1 MFCTSIYHSR
11 TPIASPFYFTL
22 STNRRKAALPSSFR
36 LNTPACS
43 RTLANTAPISCRR
56 ISSTFSAVN
65 VCRLAGVDC
74 EQALHFAVDKFSA
87 RFAEFEK
94 LAAAAGEKTEDMD
107 PSRWD
112 YYWMLAKNA
121 VENNKN

>member
-1 MFCTSIYHSR
+1 M
-11 TPIASPFYFTL
+11 L
-22 STNRRKAALPSSFR
+22 FR
-36 LNTPACS
+36 S
-43 RTLANTAPISCRR
+43 
-56 ISSTFSAVN
+56 
-65 VCRLAGVDC
+65 
-74 EQALHFAVDKFSA
+74 ALHFAVDKFSA

-94 LAAAAGEKTEDMD
+94 LAAAVGEKTEDMD